1 MPSLNPSDDRSGGR
15 GCGED
20 RQAPASATRRAYW
33 RSLDDLRDSEDFRA
47 WMHREFPTDADL
59 LEGDDRRQ
67 FIKVMGASFALAG
80 LGLAACRRI
89 PETHIVP
96 YSARPAER
104 IPGKPVHYAS
114 SVERGGVG
122 QGVIVKSFDARPVK
136 LEGNPDHPTSRGA
149 CDSITQ
155 SEVLRAYD
163 PHRSRT
169 VLDAGKASNA
179 AAFEAWADER
189 FGIALRQ
196 SKGAGLAVLSEAS
209 GSPSVVR
216 MRQAFEAAFPKATW
230 HEYEAIDGDAARM
243 GTELAFGAPHRAV
256 PMLDKADVV
265 VCLDADPL
273 LTHPA
278 SNRLAKD
285 WATKRRLDAA
295 DAAHQELSRV
305 YAIEGSLS
313 VTGMNADDRVI
324 VRPGDVAAV
333 AAKIAESTGVSAG
346 GLAELGGTVT
356 LGELDQ
362 RILDALVADLKSH
375 RGSSVVL
382 AGEGQPAAVH
392 ALAAAINVAL
402 GNVGRTVAYVAE
414 AAPSRMASISALAKR
429 LSAGEIETLVMIGGN
444 PVLDAPV
451 DVDFAAGMK
460 KAPETVHLSFD
471 VNETSQASR
480 WHLPRTHFLESWGDT
495 TAFDGTVA
503 ITQPLIEPMMDLSQK
518 GWSAIEML
526 AALTGSE
533 PRDGR
538 SIVRATEAAR
548 SGTNGATFEAH
559 WRTILDR
566 GVVDGTAAKLATPS
580 AFDASRVGG
589 AVSALAAERGS
600 VGADALELAF
610 LTDARMF
617 DGRFANVGW
626 LQELPDP
633 ITKITW
639 DNALLASPAMCAER
653 NWREGDVVTVSAGGR
668 SIEAAVFPVPG
679 MERRTLA
686 IALGW
691 GRGEAA
697 GPIGMNAGFNA
708 YPLRTAA
715 ASWIVPGVT
724 VAATGRK
731 YAFAQ
736 TQDHGA
742 ADALNENVPNDGI
755 QERLPSIVRETTLD
769 HYREHPDF
777 AQHRVHVAHR
787 LSLWEETNLDGA
799 RFRWALSID
808 LNTCT
813 GCSACVTACQA
824 ENNLPVVGKDQIAR
838 GREMHWLRI
847 DRYFKGSDPDRPEAV
862 FLQPVTCMHCENAPC
877 EQVCPVAATMHD
889 KDGLNVMVYNRC
901 IGTRYCSNNC
911 PYKVRRFN
919 WFDYWRRE
927 PIREQ
932 EGLFAV
938 KPDYYVSG
946 GPDEWRRMQFNPEVT
961 VRTRGVMEKCSLCV
975 QRINEAKIERKN
987 AWAQAGGT
995 ATSPDWS
1002 IPDGEIRT
1010 ACQQACPTD
1019 AIVFGDLNQ
1028 SDSEVSR
1035 LFAKPTS
1042 YQLLEELNTKT
1053 RVRYVA
1059 RVSNPAVPLGHDDH
1073 GHGHGSEGDH
1083 GDGHDGHDHASAAA
1097 IAEGAR
1103 A

>member
-1 MPSLNPSDDRSGGR
+1 MPSLNPSDDRSGG
-15 GCGED
+15 CGED
-20 RQAPASATRRAYW
+20 RPAPASTARRAYW
-33 RSLDDLRDSEDFRA
+33 RSLDDLRDTEDFRA

-114 SVERGGVG
+114 SVERGGIG
-122 QGVIVKSFDARPVK
+122 QGVIVKSYDARPIK
-136 LEGNPDHPTSRGA
+136 IEGNADHPTTLGA
-149 CDSITQ
+149 CDAITQ
-155 SEVLRAYD
+155 SEVLRVYD
-163 PHRSRT
+163 PGRSRT
-169 VLDAGKASNA
+169 VLKDGAASDA
-179 AAFEAWADER
+179 AAFDAWADQR
-189 FGIALRQ
+189 FGIDLRRA
-196 SKGAGLAVLSEAS
+196 KGAGLAVLTEAS
-209 GSPSVVR
+209 GSPSVAR
-216 MRQAFEAAFPKATW
+216 MRQAFAEAFPKATW
-230 HEYEAIDGDAARM
+230 HEYEAIDGDGGRS
-243 GTELAFGAPHRAV
+243 GTELAFGAPHRAI

-278 SNRLAKD
+278 ANRLAKD
-285 WATKRRLDAA
+285 WATRRRLNATDPSQ
-295 DAAHQELSRV
+295 QEISRV
-305 YAIEGSLS
+305 YAVEGVLS
-313 VTGMNADDRVI
+313 VTGMNADDRMV

-333 AAKIAESTGVSAG
+333 AARIASAIG
-346 GLAELGGTVT
+346 ASANGLDALAGTVT

-362 RILDALVADLKSH
+362 RILDAMIADLKAH
-375 RGSSVVL
+375 RGSSVVI

-402 GNVGRTVAYVAE
+402 GNVGSTVAYVADSS
-414 AAPSRMASISALAKR
+414 PSRLASIASLAKR
-429 LSAGEIETLVMIGGN
+429 LDAGEIETLVIVGGN
-444 PVLDAPV
+444 PVFDAPA
-451 DVDFAAGMK
+451 DLDFASKMAKAG
-460 KAPETVHLSFD
+460 ERVHLAFD
-471 VNETSQASR
+471 VNETSKACT
-480 WHLPRTHFLESWGDT
+480 WHLPRAHFLESWGDT
-495 TAFDGTVA
+495 AGFDGTVA
-503 ITQPLIEPMMDLSQK
+503 IIQPLIAPMMDLSQK
-518 GWSAIEML
+518 GWSAIELL

-533 PRDGR
+533 PRDGY

-548 SGTNGATFEAH
+548 SGSSGGTFEAH
-559 WRTILDR
+559 WRSILDK
-566 GVVDGTAAKLATPS
+566 GVIDGTARRLESPKS
-580 AFDASRVGG
+580 FDAGRVGG
-589 AVSALAAERGS
+589 AVAALATERAS
-600 VGADALELAF
+600 AGADSIELAF
-610 LTDARMF
+610 VVDPSMY

-633 ITKITW
+633 VTKVSW
-639 DNALLASPAMCAER
+639 DNAVLASPAMCTER
-653 NWREGDVVTVSAGGR
+653 GWREGDMVTITAGGR
-668 SIEAAVFPVPG
+668 SIEGAVFPVPG
-679 MERRTLA
+679 MERHTVA
-686 IALGW
+686 IAIGW
-691 GRGEAA
+691 GRGEDA
-697 GPIGMNAGFNA
+697 GPVGANAGFDA
-708 YPLRTAA
+708 YPLRTTT
-715 ASWIVPGVT
+715 SPWIVGGVT
-724 VAATGRK
+724 VAGTGAT

-742 ADALNENVPNDGI
+742 VDALIESVPEAGI
-755 QERLPSIVRETTLD
+755 QERLPTLVRETTLD

-799 RFRWALSID
+799 KFRWAMSID

-813 GCSACVTACQA
+813 GCSACIAACQA

-838 GREMHWLRI
+838 GREMYWLRI
-847 DRYFKGSDPDRPEAV
+847 DRYFKGTDPDRPEAV
-862 FLQPVTCMHCENAPC
+862 FLQPVACLHCENAPC

-927 PIREQ
+927 PIRQQ

-938 KPDYYVSG
+938 KPDYYTSD
-946 GPDEWRRMQFNPEVT
+946 GPDQWRRVQFNPEVT
-961 VRTRGVMEKCSLCV
+961 VRTRGVMEKCSLCT
-975 QRINEAKIERKN
+975 QRINEAKIAAKN
-987 AWAQAGGT
+987 DWARAGGT

-1002 IPDGEIRT
+1002 IPDGTIRT

-1019 AIVFGDLNQ
+1019 AIVFGDLN
-1028 SDSEVSR
+1028 DAKSEVSR
-1035 LFAKPTS
+1035 IFAQPTT

-1059 RVSNPAVPLGHDDH
+1059 RVSNPAVPLGASDD
-1073 GHGHGSEGDH
+1073 GHGHGGDSGSHDDHSDH
-1083 GDGHDGHDHASAAA
+1083 GHASAAA
-1097 IAEGAR
+1097 TIAEGTR